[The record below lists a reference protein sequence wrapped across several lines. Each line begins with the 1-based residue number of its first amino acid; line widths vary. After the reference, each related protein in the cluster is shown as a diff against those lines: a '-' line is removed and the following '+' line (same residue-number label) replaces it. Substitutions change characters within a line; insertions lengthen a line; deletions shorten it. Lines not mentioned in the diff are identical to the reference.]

1 MYAEESPSAFP
12 PDLRDY
18 AAEQDAAELVE
29 LRKVVAAQQNSL
41 AASERA
47 LAASQERCMASDL
60 ARAQAEAAIARERTA
75 MLEAQLASLRQ
86 SHGLQGAPFGQ
97 SPGPVVH
104 FVKAPD
110 PSKVIAHNLEH
121 SVDADFI
128 ADNQLGDDSS
138 VSELDRLFDRLV
150 RIVGSSSGADTYHS
164 YVQHLYQ
171 LPSAQGVLPADPGS
185 DRALA
190 VEELRRLTVD
200 DSDGSVGRRSPTS
213 DDAVSESGS
222 ASSGVSRASLPHI
235 FRSQDS
241 LLAFYRLER
250 FVAGS
255 GDGRRKLTAPWF
267 ALDQGLLRAFKLLIV
282 DGTLMSKFR
291 NHYDTFA
298 GLFQAVLRHCGHS
311 AAGEM
316 RRQIAVMIGPP
327 GHPVEGPRTPYHQI
341 VAALF
346 HDIQARARA
355 LQSVAEQKYVFAV
368 MAAREFGPQLTGVK
382 KERMDRLLDRLQ
394 QRAAG
399 MTDAT
404 LAAELARELGRTGDA
419 ELAGSVTASE
429 VQFFDFRSS
438 PLSGGGGAGGGG
450 CHARRSFKRQEDPE
464 LEEYRWQRRRG
475 CRPRAKRCRSSA
487 LWVGSGIRILT
498 VERSSSG
505 WTFDVSGWV
514 CLPCSW
520 DHRWVCQLAY
530 RAGNAGEAGG
540 HGPGLGVA

>member
-1 MYAEESPSAFP
+1 MTPPDVEYPAGAPWQASSSFSRRVSPGLRHGRTHMYAEESPSAFP

-75 MLEAQLASLRQ
+75 VLEAQLASLRQ

-97 SPGPVVH
+97 SPGPVVQ
-104 FVKAPD
+104 FIKAPD

-121 SVDADFI
+121 NVDADFI

-241 LLAFYRLER
+241 LFAFRRLER

-355 LQSVAEQKYVFAV
+355 LQSVAEQQYVFAV

-429 VQFFDFRSS
+429 VQFLTFALPHCQEVAAPAAVAVTLGARSS
-438 PLSGGGGAGGGG
+438 GKKTRNSKSTGGSGGADAGL
-450 CHARRSFKRQEDPE
+450 ARSDVAAQRSGSAPASGSSPSKDHPPA
-464 LEEYRWQRRRG
+464 G
-475 CRPRAKRCRSSA
+475 RSA
-487 LWVGSGIRILT
+487 
-498 VERSSSG
+498 
-505 WTFDVSGWV
+505 
-514 CLPCSW
+514 
-520 DHRWVCQLAY
+520 
-530 RAGNAGEAGG
+530 
-540 HGPGLGVA
+540 